1 MKNILFALLTIM
13 AFEANARVEDNAQ
26 NSKADTIKKDRLIV
40 PDTVNQ
46 FHSKPGSV
54 VVPVVLVGY
63 GLASFVVHPIR
74 RFDYYVRDRIQVS
87 DPNYK
92 SKMADYLQ
100 LAPIALVY
108 GLNLVGDHGQNR
120 FVDRT
125 ALLALSAG
133 ILTIAD
139 GSKYL
144 AHRVRPYGTD
154 PLSFP
159 SGHTGAAFMAAEYLA
174 REFGDKSPWY
184 SILGYTMASTTGV
197 LRLYGKAHW
206 FSDCVA
212 GAGIGMLSTKAAY
225 WLYPHIR
232 KALSHKDKNG
242 RTTMLMPTYQEG
254 TPGLSFAMQL

>member
-1 MKNILFALLTIM
+1 MKKLIFILLTLLTF
-13 AFEANARVEDNAQ
+13 AANAQVRDAAKN
-26 NSKADTIKKDRLIV
+26 KTADSIKKDLLTA
-40 PDTVNQ
+40 PDTVKQ
-46 FHSKPGSV
+46 LHSKPGSII
-54 VVPVVLVGY
+54 VPVVLVGY
-63 GLASFVVHPIR
+63 GVASFVVHPIR
-74 RFDYYVRDRIQVS
+74 RFDYYVRDRIARS
-87 DPNYK
+87 DPNYQ

-100 LAPIALVY
+100 IAPIVLVY
-108 GLNLVGDHGQNR
+108 GLNLAGDHGKNR

-133 ILTIAD
+133 ILTISD

-174 REFGDKSPWY
+174 QEFGDKSPWY
-184 SILGYTMASTTGV
+184 GVLGYTMASTTGIM
-197 LRLYGKAHW
+197 RLYGKAHW

-232 KALSHKDKNG
+232 NVLTHKDKHG